1 MAASVCQILVFT
13 PTSTPVKR
21 KDNPPGQGFN
31 EAVENAFIQENFC
44 KGFESATTKVT
55 TNTTNILCQIIFSL

>member
-21 KDNPPGQGFN
+21 KDNPPGQGFD
-31 EAVENAFIQENFC
+31 EAVENTFIQENLC
-44 KGFESATTKVT
+44 KGFESATTKIT
-55 TNTTNILCQIIFSL
+55 TNTTNILCQIILSL